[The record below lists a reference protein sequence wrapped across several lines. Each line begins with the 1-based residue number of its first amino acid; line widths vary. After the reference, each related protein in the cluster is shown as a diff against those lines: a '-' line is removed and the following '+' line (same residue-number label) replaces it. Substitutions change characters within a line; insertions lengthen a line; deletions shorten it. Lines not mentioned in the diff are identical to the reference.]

1 MKITAKWVIDRIE
14 ELRNESHI
22 SEYRLCELTGITTAG
37 MSSMRKR
44 GTMPKLQTIIKI
56 CEELDVTL
64 SEFFKTASEPSD
76 IDYLTDDELKL
87 VKFARHLPRKSLNAL
102 LAYAKG
108 LYDAIHATETKE

>member
-1 MKITAKWVIDRIE
+1 
-14 ELRNESHI
+14 
-22 SEYRLCELTGITTAG
+22 
-37 MSSMRKR
+37 MRKR

-56 CEELDVTL
+56 CEALDVTL